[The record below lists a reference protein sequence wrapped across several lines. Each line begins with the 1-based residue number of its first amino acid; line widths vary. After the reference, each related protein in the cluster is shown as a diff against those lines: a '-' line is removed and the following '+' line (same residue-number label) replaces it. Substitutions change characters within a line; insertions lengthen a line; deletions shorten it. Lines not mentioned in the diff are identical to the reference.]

1 MSYNKKKTTMSEKN
15 HEIFDKKAFE
25 ADVNRGVIVKD
36 LMKKYNVSQYCVIKT
51 KRDLGLL
58 DIRYSNKNKKIVKSI

>member
-1 MSYNKKKTTMSEKN
+1 MSYNKRKNTMSEKN

-25 ADVNRGVIVKD
+25 EDVHRGVIVKD

-58 DIRYSNKNKKIVKSI
+58 DIRYSNKNKKIVKSV

>member
-1 MSYNKKKTTMSEKN
+1 MTYNRKDTTISEKN
-15 HEIFDKKAFE
+15 HEIFDKKAFAE
-25 ADVNRGVIVKD
+25 DVHRGVIVKD

-58 DIRYSNKNKKIVKSI
+58 DIRYSNKNKKIAKTI

>member
-1 MSYNKKKTTMSEKN
+1 MGYNKKRTNMSEKN
-15 HEIFDKKAFE
+15 SEIFDKKAFE

-58 DIRYSNKNKKIVKSI
+58 DIRYSNKNKKLVKSI